1 MLDVNEVYCMDCLE
15 GMGEMGDG
23 TVSLAILDLPYYRI
37 KSDDWDRQW
46 KTFGEYIAWVEAVC
60 LEVKRTLKDNGSL
73 YLFCDDHR
81 AAHLQ
86 VMLERHFTFLN
97 HLVWYKRNNIAIKG
111 ARNYRK
117 YAPVSERILFF
128 STQDQARL
136 GQARRNVNDFSPLR
150 RYFRDFQ
157 EALGLNKRQIIDAV
171 GQSASHCFRWG
182 SSQWSLPTEET
193 YRKLCELPLRH
204 EFPRQDYQFVRKEY
218 GELRR
223 EYELLRRPFHYIPGM
238 YEVIDIPIVN
248 ARDNTPHPTT
258 KPLELIRNIV
268 EVSSNEGDL
277 VLDPTMGSG
286 TTAVACIE
294 SGRDFI
300 GFEYKPEYCD
310 IIASRIGAA
319 QGTGEAA

>member
-1 MLDVNEVYCMDCLE
+1 MLEVNEVYCMDCLE
-15 GMGEMGDG
+15 GMRGIGDG

-37 KSDDWDRQW
+37 MSDDWDRQW
-46 KTFGEYIAWVEAVC
+46 HSFEEYLAWVEAVC
-60 LEVKRTLKDNGSL
+60 LEVRRTLKGNGSL

-128 STQDQARL
+128 STQDQAGL
-136 GQARRNVNDFSPLR
+136 GQSRRAVNAFSPLR
-150 RYFRDFQ
+150 QYFRDFQ
-157 EALGLNKRQIIDAV
+157 DALGLTQREIVDAV
-171 GQSASHCFRWG
+171 GQSACHCFRWG
-182 SSQWSLPTEET
+182 SSQWALPTEET
-193 YRKLCELPLRH
+193 YRRLCELPLQRAF
-204 EFPRQDYQFVRKEY
+204 ERQDYRFVHRGYE
-218 GELRR
+218 ELRR

-248 ARDNTPHPTT
+248 ARDNTAHPTT
-258 KPLELIRNIV
+258 KPLELIRRLV

-286 TTAVACIE
+286 TTALACLE
-294 SGRDFI
+294 AGRNFI

-319 QGTGEAA
+319 RGMGEPA